1 MVEHDRIDVSERIDI
16 NKTNASKNVIFVI
29 VGTLKILVLNMN
41 RIFAMIA
48 ISMMLL
54 LFLLKQVIKEFIF
67 GV

>member
-1 MVEHDRIDVSERIDI
+1 MLEHDRIDVSERIDI

-48 ISMMLL
+48 ISIMLV
-54 LFLLKQVIKEFIF
+54 LFLLKQVITEFIF

>member
-1 MVEHDRIDVSERIDI
+1 MLEHDRIDVSERIDI

-48 ISMMLL
+48 ISMMLV
-54 LFLLKQVIKEFIF
+54 LFLLKQVITEFIF

>member
-1 MVEHDRIDVSERIDI
+1 MLEHDRIDVSERIDI

-41 RIFAMIA
+41 GIFAMIA

-54 LFLLKQVIKEFIF
+54 LFLLKQVITEFIF

>member
-1 MVEHDRIDVSERIDI
+1 MLEHDRIDVSERIDI

-54 LFLLKQVIKEFIF
+54 LFLLKQVITEFIF

>member
-1 MVEHDRIDVSERIDI
+1 MLEHDRIDVSERIDI
-16 NKTNASKNVIFVI
+16 NKTNASKNVIFII

-41 RIFAMIA
+41 HIFAMIA

-54 LFLLKQVIKEFIF
+54 LFLLKQVITEFIF